1 MKKCCILLLYNSALF
16 VNNIFILPAIINHLN
31 LAIVHYDLKVTY
43 PYFVANVWI
52 VRFSTADVGLVEN
65 MSTLL
70 EPKVAL
76 LFKKIFSEIV
86 FEILGKYFKAAA
98 NFSKYLPS
106 AETL

>member
-1 MKKCCILLLYNSALF
+1 M
-16 VNNIFILPAIINHLN
+16 
-31 LAIVHYDLKVTY
+31 HYDLKVTY

-52 VRFSTADVGLVEN
+52 VRFPTSDVGLVEN
-65 MSTLL
+65 MSTIL

-76 LFKKIFSEIV
+76 LLQKIFSEVV
-86 FEILGKYFKAAA
+86 FEILGKYFNATA

>member
-1 MKKCCILLLYNSALF
+1 M
-16 VNNIFILPAIINHLN
+16 
-31 LAIVHYDLKVTY
+31 HYDLKVTY

-52 VRFSTADVGLVEN
+52 VRFPTSDVGLVEN
-65 MSTLL
+65 MSTIL

-76 LFKKIFSEIV
+76 LLQKIFSEV
-86 FEILGKYFKAAA
+86 FFEILRKYFKAAA

>member
-1 MKKCCILLLYNSALF
+1 M
-16 VNNIFILPAIINHLN
+16 
-31 LAIVHYDLKVTY
+31 HYDLKVTY

-52 VRFSTADVGLVEN
+52 VRFPTADVGLVEN
-65 MSTLL
+65 MSTIL

-76 LFKKIFSEIV
+76 LLQKIFSEV
-86 FEILGKYFKAAA
+86 FFEILRKYFKAAA